1 MEAFA
6 GSSYNAGLWCDTTP
20 YSLILTYFYCPQ
32 DYIVTFEDE
41 INFVWRVAPRFSM
54 AKLLFIAVRYAILD
68 LWSILKLITASLFIN
83 NEFFPSI
90 FLPRVRAA
98 IGKSK

>member
-1 MEAFA
+1 MV
-6 GSSYNAGLWCDTTP
+6 STTP
-20 YSLILTYFYCPQ
+20 CPLILTYFLP

-68 LWSILKLITASLFIN
+68 LWSIPNLITAPLFIN
-83 NEFFPSI
+83 N
-90 FLPRVRAA
+90 
-98 IGKSK
+98 